1 MLVVLDD
8 VEDAGESLVVFGV
21 AFGRALLLCL
31 PHVGDEFHGLCE
43 GFQPRG
49 SSEFCVIGVL
59 RDYRRTHGRQDEAR
73 NCIR

>member
-1 MLVVLDD
+1 
-8 VEDAGESLVVFGV
+8 
-21 AFGRALLLCL
+21 
-31 PHVGDEFHGLCE
+31 LCE